1 MSKTKWE
8 PNHSYLR
15 TRVIDQARAYI
26 TRNSKVFN
34 KIDLNPSYRSS
45 ETCDVLY
52 TLPNEAR
59 VVEVKFNMNDYTFE
73 GCTANVEA
81 EDKVELYGTH
91 LGRAITDHVVNKM
104 FEATV
109 LGVHNE

>member
-15 TRVIDQARAYI
+15 TRVIDQARVYI
-26 TRNSKVFN
+26 TRNCKVFN
-34 KIDLNPSYRSS
+34 KIDLNPSYRSAR
-45 ETCDVLY
+45 TCDVLY
-52 TLPNEAR
+52 TLPNETR

-73 GCTANVEA
+73 GCTDNVEA

-91 LGRAITDHVVNKM
+91 LGRTIIDHAVNKM
-104 FEATV
+104 FESSF
-109 LGVHNE
+109 LGGPNE